1 MKIASCSCGKDSLAM
16 TYKGIENGL
25 ISKGDKIVFYS
36 NGMDFQCIYN
46 LWENLKKYAEPLGI
60 ICVELTPPLPFL
72 YKMLEMPVNKGK
84 PTEHKGYSWC
94 GGNCRWGTTDKI
106 KVIDKFYQNEEDFE
120 CLVGIAVDEQ
130 QRLKKERA
138 PYKKF
143 PLADWGM
150 TEEDCLKY
158 CRERG
163 IKWLEWSDRIKDYV
177 DLYDILDR
185 VSCWCCKNKNL
196 WELYNIWYYFPDTY
210 WKQLLELQRKTD
222 RPFRQPNK
230 DGKYGFTLFELQ
242 EKFERG
248 YVPKRRKKI
257 IK

>member
-1 MKIASCSCGKDSLAM
+1 
-16 TYKGIENGL
+16 
-25 ISKGDKIVFYS
+25 
-36 NGMDFQCIYN
+36 
-46 LWENLKKYAEPLGI
+46 
-60 ICVELTPPLPFL
+60 
-72 YKMLEMPVNKGK
+72 
-84 PTEHKGYSWC
+84 
-94 GGNCRWGTTDKI
+94 
-106 KVIDKFYQNEEDFE
+106 
-120 CLVGIAVDEQ
+120 
-130 QRLKKERA
+130 
-138 PYKKF
+138 
-143 PLADWGM
+143 M

-242 EKFERG
+242 EKFESG